1 MPQPAPA
8 KPPMPAG
15 KKLLFGCL
23 GCFGLAALL
32 ALVGF
37 FLVLAWVKKET
48 VPAGGEAL
56 LGTDTVAIVV
66 VAPDG
71 ADAGVAA
78 FVRALGQQIDR
89 DRPEAIDPK
98 VREQMKR
105 MDKEDAGQIL
115 LSFLPMT
122 WARASTK
129 GPLKDDESPVE
140 LISLSHWSNPV
151 AWLGEKD
158 AEGKA
163 TTCVPHSGTKI
174 HTWAKGDETEGI
186 AFLDNHIVR
195 GPDAKSIGAAL
206 DGLTSG
212 KGPTGFVKELRDRLT
227 PKPHAWGL
235 LVNQGEAAMRDFGF
249 LEGLPMSS
257 AEVLGIAWEINVKGA
272 EESKGRFHVKAR
284 DKAVAE
290 TLDRA
295 LAQRSEEVRYAL
307 KQEHDIEAT
316 FTQRVEGQWV
326 VIDFEVKDLARR
338 IIKSMSEGK

>member
-1 MPQPAPA
+1 MPQPAPT

-15 KKLLFGCL
+15 KKLLFGCV
-23 GCFGLAALL
+23 GCFGLAVLL
-32 ALVGF
+32 AILAWVF
-37 FLVLAWVKKET
+37 IMAWVKKET

-56 LGTDTVAIVV
+56 LGPDTVSIVV

-71 ADAGVAA
+71 ADAGVTA

-89 DRPEAIDPK
+89 DHPEAIDAK
-98 VREQMKR
+98 IREHMKSLK
-105 MDKEDAGQIL
+105 KEDASAIL
-115 LSFLPMT
+115 LSCLPIT
-122 WARASTK
+122 WAMASTN
-129 GPLKDDESPVE
+129 GPLKDEACPVV
-140 LISLSHWSNPV
+140 LLSLSHWSNPV
-151 AWLGEKD
+151 ALLGEKE

-163 TTCVPHSGTKI
+163 TTSVPHSGTKI
-174 HTWAKGDETEGI
+174 HTWAQGDETEGI

-235 LVNQGEAAMRDFGF
+235 LVNQGDAAMRDFGF

-284 DKAVAE
+284 DKAVAD

-316 FTQRVEGQWV
+316 FSQRVEGQWV

-338 IIKSMSEGK
+338 IIKSMSEGR

>member
-1 MPQPAPA
+1 MPQPTPA
-8 KPPMPAG
+8 KPPMSPR
-15 KKLLFGCL
+15 KKRLIGCL

-32 ALVGF
+32 TLLTV
-37 FLVLAWVKKET
+37 VIILAWIKKVT

-56 LGTDTVAIVV
+56 LGPDTVAIVV

-71 ADAGVAA
+71 ADAGVTA
-78 FVRALGQQIDR
+78 FMRALGQQIDR
-89 DRPEAIDPK
+89 DRPEAISK
-98 VREQMKR
+98 EIREQMKR
-105 MDKEDAGQIL
+105 MDKGDASEIL
-115 LSFLPMT
+115 LSCLPLT
-122 WARASTK
+122 WAMASTN
-129 GPLKDDESPVE
+129 GPLKDEACPVV
-140 LISLSHWSNPV
+140 LLSLSHWSNPV
-151 AWLGEKD
+151 RLMGEKE

-163 TTCVPHSGTKI
+163 TTSVPHAGTKI

-212 KGPTGFVKELRDRLT
+212 KGATGFVQELRDRLT

-249 LEGLPMSS
+249 LAGLPMSS

-272 EESKGRFHVKAR
+272 EEARGRFHVKAR
-284 DKAVAE
+284 DKGVAE

-295 LAQRSEEVRYAL
+295 LAQRSEEVRYGL

-338 IIKSMSEGK
+338 IIKAMTE

>member
-1 MPQPAPA
+1 MPQPAPT
-8 KPPMPAG
+8 KPPMSTG
-15 KKLLFGCL
+15 KKFLFGCGGCL
-23 GCFGLAALL
+23 GLTIFLAILGWVLL
-32 ALVGF
+32 M
-37 FLVLAWVKKET
+37 AWVKKET
-48 VPAGGEAL
+48 VPAGGEVL
-56 LGTDTVAIVV
+56 LGPDTVSIVV

-98 VREQMKR
+98 LREQMKR
-105 MDKEDAGQIL
+105 MKMEDAGQIL
-115 LSFLPMT
+115 LSFLPAT
-122 WARASTK
+122 WARASTQ
-129 GPLKDDESPVE
+129 GPLKDDACPVD
-140 LISLSHWSNPV
+140 LFSLSHWSNPV
-151 AWLGEKD
+151 RWLGEKE

-163 TTCVPHSGTKI
+163 TTNVPHGGTTI
-174 HTWAKGDETEGI
+174 HVWAKGDETEGI
-186 AFLDNHIVR
+186 AFLENHIVR
-195 GPDAKSIGAAL
+195 GPDAKSIQAAL

-235 LVNQGEAAMRDFGF
+235 LVNQGEAAIREYGF

-284 DKAVAE
+284 DKGVAE

-316 FTQRVEGQWV
+316 FSQRVDGQWV

-338 IIKSMSEGK
+338 VIKAMSEGK

>member
-1 MPQPAPA
+1 MSRA
-8 KPPMPAG
+8 

-23 GCFGLAALL
+23 GCFGLAVLL
-32 ALVGF
+32 AVVGF
-37 FLVLAWVKKET
+37 AILMAWVKKET
-48 VPAGGEAL
+48 IPASGEAL
-56 LGTDTVAIVV
+56 LGPDTVAIVV
-66 VAPDG
+66 VSPDG

-98 VREQMKR
+98 VREQMKK
-105 MDKEDAGQIL
+105 MGKEDAATIL

-122 WARASTK
+122 WAHASTK
-129 GPLKDDESPVE
+129 GPLKDDDRPVE
-140 LISLSHWSNPV
+140 LVSLSHWSNPV
-151 AWLGEKD
+151 AFFGEKE
-158 AEGKA
+158 AEQRA
-163 TTCVPHSGTKI
+163 TSSVPHGEAKI
-174 HTWAKGDETEGI
+174 HTWAKGDATEGI
-186 AFLDNHIVR
+186 AFLANHVVR

-206 DGLTSG
+206 DGLASG

-235 LVNQGEAAMRDFGF
+235 LVNEGEAAIREFGF
-249 LEGLPMSS
+249 LEGLPVSS
-257 AEVLGIAWEINVKGA
+257 AEVLGIAWEIDVKGA

-284 DKAVAE
+284 DKGVAE
-290 TLDRA
+290 MLDRA

-316 FTQRVEGQWV
+316 FTQRVDGVWV

-338 IIKSMSEGK
+338 IIKAMSEGE